1 MKSSNTPFPRR
12 RGANQRERRLVQT
25 RACRAPWIYRIVND
39 AAEQCHRSAPYLQLT
54 PLRVEATYRCCDHGK
69 ALGCELSRIP
79 VSDTLRRV
87 ICKAVQSARQ
97 IQGSQHASSRRR
109 SINVVIRR
117 MLVRLMRPQLS
128 TSFVHL
134 STGRHT
140 TGGVIVAAVTV
151 SEPVETA
158 IMPRR
163 RARTTTFAPGSL
175 GSAWPT
181 KSVTEIVDP
190 SQALFLQGPRFEKFL
205 ARFGIGWSSAYRSLS
220 YGWRPPH
227 TSKPAT
233 LAGSEKRPL
242 RYCREIGF
250 RSLEAVRRSRTFLL
264 WTGWAL
270 TSRPLVG
277 ECCRTRLEA
286 AGDLQPLTD
295 NVAGPFIR
303 VD

>member
-175 GSAWPT
+175 GSVNRRAKGIQDRRPIGT
-181 KSVTEIVDP
+181 HPSPSSMRYGRGQCCEAGRASVA
-190 SQALFLQGPRFEKFL
+190 AL
-205 ARFGIGWSSAYRSLS
+205 AS
-220 YGWRPPH
+220 PP
-227 TSKPAT
+227 
-233 LAGSEKRPL
+233 
-242 RYCREIGF
+242 
-250 RSLEAVRRSRTFLL
+250 V
-264 WTGWAL
+264 
-270 TSRPLVG
+270 
-277 ECCRTRLEA
+277 
-286 AGDLQPLTD
+286 
-295 NVAGPFIR
+295 
-303 VD
+303 